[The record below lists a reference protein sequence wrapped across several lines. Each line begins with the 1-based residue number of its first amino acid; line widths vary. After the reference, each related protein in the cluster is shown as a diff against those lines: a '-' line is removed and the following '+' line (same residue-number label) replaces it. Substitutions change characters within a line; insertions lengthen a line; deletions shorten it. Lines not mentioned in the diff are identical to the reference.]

1 MTLLRVSH
9 GMILGED
16 GGTSLLKMGEA
27 PGTVQEPREDVQQQ
41 QQKPGCLSQSHSH
54 CWPPQVFLAFLLAH

>member
-1 MTLLRVSH
+1 MTLLKVSH
-9 GMILGED
+9 GRTTGGN

-27 PGTVQEPREDVQQQ
+27 PGTVQEPREDGQQ

-54 CWPPQVFLAFLLAH
+54 CWPPQVFVAFLLAH